1 MNKKSPAYV
10 MGFMV
15 VVAAVFGLGVA
26 LVHNITLPTM
36 KRNEQLHRNR
46 SIAMAFDIAAGAT
59 TAQHYEKAVSEAIQ
73 EQTISHNGK
82 QWTAFVKKD
91 GSGSIGFIFEGIGF
105 WDMISGIMVL
115 SHDLSTIQNIQ
126 FLGQKETP
134 GLGARIEEKSFTDRF
149 RGKAVAWE
157 NQPEQRFIIGA
168 YPPEAPNRVD
178 AITGATQ
185 TSLAL
190 MKTLNHALG
199 QFREAWMAQGS
210 TSIQSGGN

>member
-1 MNKKSPAYV
+1 MNKKSPVYV

-26 LVHNITLPTM
+26 LVHNLTLPTM

-46 SIAMAFDIAAGAT
+46 SIVSAFDLPVAGRS
-59 TAQHYEKAVSEAIQ
+59 AQDYEKAVSAAIR

-82 QWTAFVKKD
+82 QWTVFVKTD

-115 SHDLSTIQNIQ
+115 SPDLTTIQNIQ

-134 GLGARIEEKSFTDRF
+134 GLGARIEEKAFTDRF
-149 RGKAVAWE
+149 RGKTISWD
-157 NQPEQRFIIGA
+157 NKPEQRFIIGS
-168 YPPEAPNRVD
+168 YPPDAPNRVD

-190 MKTLNHALG
+190 MKTLNTSLG
-199 QFREAWMAQGS
+199 QFREAWSAQGS
-210 TSIQSGGN
+210 PSMQTGGQ